1 MLRVQDAVLVLAC
14 RVDNLGRKVLALVLD
29 HLAKRVLDRGVVAVD
44 EVTVHE
50 PHRQRRLACLIH
62 LCQLCLHPTLAEAN
76 SNIERG
82 ISTNQYSP
90 TERLPTMAT
99 FLCLGEG
106 MVEQRPVAI
115 AHAGR
120 ESEWNKRRAVGE
132 TAAWFGAG

>member
-44 EVTVHE
+44 EVAVHE

-82 ISTNQYSP
+82 DQYGSIL
-90 TERLPTMAT
+90 TDRAAADNGDLS
-99 FLCLGEG
+99 LLG
-106 MVEQRPVAI
+106 
-115 AHAGR
+115 GR
-120 ESEWNKRRAVGE
+120 HGGTASCRDRTRRARE
-132 TAAWFGAG
+132 